1 MPSCHLGTR
10 ATIGFVLPSTSEGFR
25 DVVGDGE
32 STSQTRCILPGRYT
46 HKKADST
53 QDLPPRAL
61 AQARARLVSC
71 ATCGSLF
78 SKLTVSTERQ
88 GGIYPALNNQFK
100 PFRDTQR
107 TPRPGDS
114 VDRDD
119 GLMTNS
125 HLPIRA
131 CRQPQCQAEQKQQH
145 NDFLGGKSQQ
155 AP

>member
-1 MPSCHLGTR
+1 MWWGT
-10 ATIGFVLPSTSEGFR
+10 
-25 DVVGDGE
+25 GE
-32 STSQTRCILPGRYT
+32 STSQTRCILLGRCT

-61 AQARARLVSC
+61 AQARARLASC

-88 GGIYPALNNQFK
+88 GGIYPAFNNQFK
-100 PFRDTQR
+100 PFGDAQR

-119 GLMTNS
+119 GLKTNS
-125 HLPIRA
+125 HLLIRA
-131 CRQPQCQAEQKQQH
+131 RLEPVANLSARRSRSNNTTISWGKISTSP
-145 NDFLGGKSQQ
+145 LAAGGPP
-155 AP
+155 AG